1 MYLILSITA
10 LLISFLA
17 YKINNK
23 NVKLLIIVDII
34 ISTIYILWRGTVI
47 PTNLGIVSFILGL
60 ILFVCEFIGFM
71 NFMNFQFIFF
81 GKYKIIRKDLS
92 VYNLDEAPLV
102 DVLICT
108 YNESLQLLEKTIIAS
123 AQMAYPKNKFKV
135 YVCDDGRRDELKAL
149 CKKYGVNYIT
159 REDNQGAKAGN
170 INNALKYIK
179 GDLFLVL
186 DADMIPKK
194 EFLQK
199 TIGYFEDEN
208 LAFVQTPQ
216 CYYNKDMY
224 QSNLKKYI
232 PNEQDF
238 FMRDVQEAR
247 AYRGA
252 VLHVGTNAV
261 FRRKFIDEIGG
272 YPTCS
277 ITEDMAV
284 GMLLQAKG
292 YDSIF
297 INKVLVLGLSAST
310 FGELVKQR
318 DRWCRGN
325 IQVFKHYN
333 PFILK
338 GLTPAQRICYVDG
351 VLYWFSNLIKMFY
364 IIVPILFLS
373 TGIHFVESG
382 FAELLNMTIPY
393 ILVQIFIFRISSPKS
408 RRYMWTH
415 YYEMAMAPHLS
426 LSIIKE
432 MFGFEVNFN
441 VTSKDIEI
449 DRGYYE
455 YDVVKPH
462 LLILILGL
470 LSLFIGL
477 KLVEKGYI
485 IKYAYYLN
493 AFLNIFNLIGIMRSL
508 RVAYQ
513 VKVSEDEDRASIDE
527 KMESNCILL
536 DHEEKHLSNIDVV
549 IDSISSKK
557 IWIETSQ
564 NLEIGSKV
572 LIKLRKSYVK
582 CKVLDK
588 HRNNLE
594 LKLLSLTKE
603 QMEEVIEIYIQYLTP
618 YHEIDK
624 KQIFIEDKK
633 KTFDNKSK
641 VIKIA

>member
-60 ILFVCEFIGFM
+60 ILFVCEFIRFM

-123 AQMAYPKNKFKV
+123 TQMAYPKNKFKV

-159 REDNQGAKAGN
+159 REDNKGAKAGN

-393 ILVQIFIFRISSPKS
+393 ILVQIFIFRILSPKS

-564 NLEIGSKV
+564 NLETGSKV

>member
-23 NVKLLIIVDII
+23 NVKLLIIVDI
-34 ISTIYILWRGTVI
+34 
-47 PTNLGIVSFILGL
+47 ILGL

-123 AQMAYPKNKFKV
+123 TQMAYPKNKFKV

-393 ILVQIFIFRISSPKS
+393 ILVQIFIFRILSPKS

-582 CKVLDK
+582 CEVLDK

>member
-123 AQMAYPKNKFKV
+123 TQMAYPKNKFKV

-199 TIGYFEDEN
+199 TIGYFEDED

-393 ILVQIFIFRISSPKS
+393 ILVQIFIFRILSPKS

-564 NLEIGSKV
+564 NLETGSKV

-582 CKVLDK
+582 CEVLDK

>member
-123 AQMAYPKNKFKV
+123 TQMAYPKNKFKV

-159 REDNQGAKAGN
+159 REDNKGAKAGN

-252 VLHVGTNAV
+252 LLHVGTNAV

-393 ILVQIFIFRISSPKS
+393 ILVQIFIFRILSPKS

-527 KMESNCILL
+527 KRESNCILL

-564 NLEIGSKV
+564 NLETGSKV

-582 CKVLDK
+582 CEVLDK

>member
-1 MYLILSITA
+1 MKI
-10 LLISFLA
+10 
-17 YKINNK
+17 INNK

-123 AQMAYPKNKFKV
+123 TQMAYPKNKFKV

-297 INKVLVLGLSAST
+297 INKVLVLVLSAST

-393 ILVQIFIFRISSPKS
+393 IFVQIFIFRILSPKS

-582 CKVLDK
+582 CEVLDK

>member
-123 AQMAYPKNKFKV
+123 TQMAYPKNKFKV

-159 REDNQGAKAGN
+159 REDNKGAKAGN

-199 TIGYFEDEN
+199 TIGYFEDED

-393 ILVQIFIFRISSPKS
+393 ILVQIFIFRILSPKS

-564 NLEIGSKV
+564 NLETGSKV

>member
-123 AQMAYPKNKFKV
+123 TQMAYPKNKFKV

-393 ILVQIFIFRISSPKS
+393 ILVQIFIFRILSPKS

-415 YYEMAMAPHLS
+415 YYEMAMAPYLS

-527 KMESNCILL
+527 KRESNCILL

-582 CKVLDK
+582 CEVLDK

>member
-123 AQMAYPKNKFKV
+123 TQMAYPKNKFKV

-393 ILVQIFIFRISSPKS
+393 ILVQIFIFRILSPKS

-415 YYEMAMAPHLS
+415 YYEMAMAPYLS

-582 CKVLDK
+582 CEVLDK

>member
-123 AQMAYPKNKFKV
+123 TQMAYPKNKFKV

-297 INKVLVLGLSAST
+297 INKVLVLVLSAST

-393 ILVQIFIFRISSPKS
+393 ILVQIFIFRILSPKS

-582 CKVLDK
+582 CEVLDK

>member
-123 AQMAYPKNKFKV
+123 TQMAYPKNKFKV

-393 ILVQIFIFRISSPKS
+393 ILVQIFIFRILSPKS

-527 KMESNCILL
+527 KRESNCILL

-564 NLEIGSKV
+564 NLETGSKV

-582 CKVLDK
+582 CEVLDK

>member
-123 AQMAYPKNKFKV
+123 TQMAYPKNKFKV

-170 INNALKYIK
+170 INNTLKYIK

-393 ILVQIFIFRISSPKS
+393 ILVQIFIFRILSPKS

-582 CKVLDK
+582 CEVLDK

>member
-123 AQMAYPKNKFKV
+123 TQMAYPKNKFKV
-135 YVCDDGRRDELKAL
+135 YVCDDGRRNELKAL

-393 ILVQIFIFRISSPKS
+393 ILVQIFIFRILSPKS

-582 CKVLDK
+582 CEVLDK

-594 LKLLSLTKE
+594 LKL
-603 QMEEVIEIYIQYLTP
+603 YL
-618 YHEIDK
+618 
-624 KQIFIEDKK
+624 
-633 KTFDNKSK
+633 
-641 VIKIA
+641 

>member
-1 MYLILSITA
+1 
-10 LLISFLA
+10 
-17 YKINNK
+17 
-23 NVKLLIIVDII
+23 
-34 ISTIYILWRGTVI
+34 
-47 PTNLGIVSFILGL
+47 
-60 ILFVCEFIGFM
+60 
-71 NFMNFQFIFF
+71 
-81 GKYKIIRKDLS
+81 
-92 VYNLDEAPLV
+92 
-102 DVLICT
+102 
-108 YNESLQLLEKTIIAS
+108 
-123 AQMAYPKNKFKV
+123 
-135 YVCDDGRRDELKAL
+135 
-149 CKKYGVNYIT
+149 
-159 REDNQGAKAGN
+159 
-170 INNALKYIK
+170 
-179 GDLFLVL
+179 
-186 DADMIPKK
+186 
-194 EFLQK
+194 
-199 TIGYFEDEN
+199 
-208 LAFVQTPQ
+208 
-216 CYYNKDMY
+216 
-224 QSNLKKYI
+224 
-232 PNEQDF
+232 
-238 FMRDVQEAR
+238 
-247 AYRGA
+247 
-252 VLHVGTNAV
+252 
-261 FRRKFIDEIGG
+261 
-272 YPTCS
+272 
-277 ITEDMAV
+277 
-284 GMLLQAKG
+284 
-292 YDSIF
+292 
-297 INKVLVLGLSAST
+297 
-310 FGELVKQR
+310 
-318 DRWCRGN
+318 
-325 IQVFKHYN
+325 
-333 PFILK
+333 
-338 GLTPAQRICYVDG
+338 
-351 VLYWFSNLIKMFY
+351 
-364 IIVPILFLS
+364 
-373 TGIHFVESG
+373 
-382 FAELLNMTIPY
+382 
-393 ILVQIFIFRISSPKS
+393 
-408 RRYMWTH
+408 MWTH

-564 NLEIGSKV
+564 NLETGSKV

>member
-123 AQMAYPKNKFKV
+123 TQMAYPKNKFKV

-261 FRRKFIDEIGG
+261 FRRKFIDEICG

-393 ILVQIFIFRISSPKS
+393 ILVQIFIFRILSPKS

-582 CKVLDK
+582 CEVLDK

>member
-393 ILVQIFIFRISSPKS
+393 ILVQIFIFRILSPKS

-582 CKVLDK
+582 CEVLDK

>member
-71 NFMNFQFIFF
+71 NFQFIFF

-123 AQMAYPKNKFKV
+123 TQMAYPKNKFKV

-393 ILVQIFIFRISSPKS
+393 ILVQIFIFRILSPKS

-582 CKVLDK
+582 CEVLDK

>member
-123 AQMAYPKNKFKV
+123 TQMAYPKNKFKV
-135 YVCDDGRRDELKAL
+135 YVCDDGRRDELKEL

-199 TIGYFEDEN
+199 TIGYFEDED

-393 ILVQIFIFRISSPKS
+393 ILVQIFIFRILSPKS

-564 NLEIGSKV
+564 NLETGSKV

>member
-123 AQMAYPKNKFKV
+123 TQMAYPKNKFKV

-159 REDNQGAKAGN
+159 REDNKGAKAGN

-199 TIGYFEDEN
+199 TIGYFEDVN

-393 ILVQIFIFRISSPKS
+393 ILVQIFIFRILSPKS

-582 CKVLDK
+582 CEVLDK

>member
-123 AQMAYPKNKFKV
+123 TQMAYPKNKFKV

-179 GDLFLVL
+179 GALFLVL

-393 ILVQIFIFRISSPKS
+393 ILVQIFIFRILSPKS

-582 CKVLDK
+582 CEVLDK

>member
-123 AQMAYPKNKFKV
+123 TQMAYPKNKFKV

-159 REDNQGAKAGN
+159 REDNKGAKAGN

-393 ILVQIFIFRISSPKS
+393 ILVQIFIFRILSPKS

-513 VKVSEDEDRASIDE
+513 VKVSEDEDGASIDE

-564 NLEIGSKV
+564 NLETGSKV

-582 CKVLDK
+582 CEVLDK

>member
-123 AQMAYPKNKFKV
+123 TQMAYPKNKFKV

-393 ILVQIFIFRISSPKS
+393 ILVQIFIFRILSPKS

-477 KLVEKGYI
+477 KLVEKCYI

-564 NLEIGSKV
+564 NLETGSKV

>member
-123 AQMAYPKNKFKV
+123 TQMAYPKNKFKV

-272 YPTCS
+272 YLTCS

-393 ILVQIFIFRISSPKS
+393 ILVQIFIFRILSPKS

-582 CKVLDK
+582 CEVLDK

>member
-81 GKYKIIRKDLS
+81 EKYKIIRKDLS

-123 AQMAYPKNKFKV
+123 TQMAYPKNKFKV

-170 INNALKYIK
+170 INNTLKYIK

-351 VLYWFSNLIKMFY
+351 VLYWFSSLIKMFY

-393 ILVQIFIFRISSPKS
+393 ILVQIFIFRILSPKS

-549 IDSISSKK
+549 IDSISGKK

-564 NLEIGSKV
+564 NLETGSKV

>member
-123 AQMAYPKNKFKV
+123 TQMAYPKNKFKV
-135 YVCDDGRRDELKAL
+135 YVCDDGRRDELKSL

-393 ILVQIFIFRISSPKS
+393 ILVQIFIFRILSPKS

-564 NLEIGSKV
+564 NLETGSKV

-582 CKVLDK
+582 CEVLDK

>member
-123 AQMAYPKNKFKV
+123 TQMAYPKNKFKV

-159 REDNQGAKAGN
+159 REDNKGAKAGN

-284 GMLLQAKG
+284 GKLLQAKG

-393 ILVQIFIFRISSPKS
+393 ILVQIFIFRILSPKS

-582 CKVLDK
+582 CEVLDK

>member
-60 ILFVCEFIGFM
+60 ILFVCEFIRFM

-123 AQMAYPKNKFKV
+123 TQMAYPKNKFKV

-393 ILVQIFIFRISSPKS
+393 ILVQIFIFRILSPKS

-549 IDSISSKK
+549 IDSISGKK

-564 NLEIGSKV
+564 NLETGSKV

-582 CKVLDK
+582 CEVLDK

>member
-123 AQMAYPKNKFKV
+123 TQMAYPKNKFKV

-199 TIGYFEDEN
+199 TIGYFEDED

-393 ILVQIFIFRISSPKS
+393 ILVQIFIFRILSPKS

-582 CKVLDK
+582 CEVLDK

>member
-123 AQMAYPKNKFKV
+123 TQMAYPKNKFKV

-159 REDNQGAKAGN
+159 REDNKGAKAGN

-393 ILVQIFIFRISSPKS
+393 ILVQIFIFRILSPKS

-527 KMESNCILL
+527 KRESNCILL

-582 CKVLDK
+582 CEVLDK

>member
-71 NFMNFQFIFF
+71 NFQFIFF

-123 AQMAYPKNKFKV
+123 TQMAYPKNKFKV

-393 ILVQIFIFRISSPKS
+393 ILVQIFIFRILSPKS

-564 NLEIGSKV
+564 NLETGSKV

>member
-123 AQMAYPKNKFKV
+123 TQMAYPKNKFKV

-393 ILVQIFIFRISSPKS
+393 ILVQIFIFRILSPKS

-564 NLEIGSKV
+564 NLETGSKV

-582 CKVLDK
+582 CEVLDK

>member
-123 AQMAYPKNKFKV
+123 TQMAYPKNKFKV

-199 TIGYFEDEN
+199 TIVYFEDED

-393 ILVQIFIFRISSPKS
+393 ILVQIFIFRILSPKS

-564 NLEIGSKV
+564 NLETGSKV

>member
-123 AQMAYPKNKFKV
+123 TQMAYPKNKFKV

-393 ILVQIFIFRISSPKS
+393 ILVQIFIFRILSPKS

-557 IWIETSQ
+557 IWIEASQ
-564 NLEIGSKV
+564 NLETGSKV

>member
-123 AQMAYPKNKFKV
+123 TQMAYPKNKFKV

-393 ILVQIFIFRISSPKS
+393 ILVQIFTFRILSPKS

-582 CKVLDK
+582 CEVLDK

>member
-123 AQMAYPKNKFKV
+123 TQMAYPKNKFKV

-159 REDNQGAKAGN
+159 REDNKGAKAGN

-393 ILVQIFIFRISSPKS
+393 ILVQIFIFRMLSPKS

-582 CKVLDK
+582 CEVLDK

>member
-81 GKYKIIRKDLS
+81 GKYKIIRKYLS

-123 AQMAYPKNKFKV
+123 TQMAYPKNKFKV

-199 TIGYFEDEN
+199 TIGYFEDED

-393 ILVQIFIFRISSPKS
+393 ILVQIFIFRILSPKS

-564 NLEIGSKV
+564 NLETGSKV

>member
-123 AQMAYPKNKFKV
+123 TQMAYPKNKFKV
-135 YVCDDGRRDELKAL
+135 YVCDDGKRDELKAL

-393 ILVQIFIFRISSPKS
+393 ILVQIFIFRILSPKS

-582 CKVLDK
+582 CEVLDK